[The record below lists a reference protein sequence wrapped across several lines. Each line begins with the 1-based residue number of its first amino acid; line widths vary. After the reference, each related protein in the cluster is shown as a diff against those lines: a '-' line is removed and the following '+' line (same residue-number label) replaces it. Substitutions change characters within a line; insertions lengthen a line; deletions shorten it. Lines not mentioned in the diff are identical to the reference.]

1 MPSKQLLF
9 SPRYVV
15 SLHTSDGSALL
26 EMAGRHGQA
35 GEQTRLADRGITLS
49 EKTCGILMFESG
61 KKEEIESRTP
71 EVRIVGQM
79 LHTEAKRVN
88 FDSGDDTGFE
98 MTVSGIKP
106 ESLHRFEVRARC
118 ATLGLDAPD
127 WRKKE
132 VHQTA
137 TPLSFRV

>member
-1 MPSKQLLF
+1 
-9 SPRYVV
+9 
-15 SLHTSDGSALL
+15 
-26 EMAGRHGQA
+26 
-35 GEQTRLADRGITLS
+35 
-49 EKTCGILMFESG
+49 
-61 KKEEIESRTP
+61 
-71 EVRIVGQM
+71 M

-127 WRKKE
+127 WRKKRGRRNGGAALGGACAVAAPAHAE
-132 VHQTA
+132 AATA
-137 TPLSFRV
+137 DAHAGAGADPGRPLPALPHRAL